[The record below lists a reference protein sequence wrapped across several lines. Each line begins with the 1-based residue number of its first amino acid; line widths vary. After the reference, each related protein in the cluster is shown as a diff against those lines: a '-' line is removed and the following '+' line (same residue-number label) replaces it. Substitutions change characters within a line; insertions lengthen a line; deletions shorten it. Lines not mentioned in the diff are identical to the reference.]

1 MMGGFFGGC
10 CGFGSFGV
18 WGIILNLVIV
28 VGLIVG
34 FALLTIW
41 LVRRFSSKEQGPGS
55 LSNAANFGTSPR
67 EILQARYAKGDIT
80 REQYQLMLTDLG

>member
-10 CGFGSFGV
+10 CGFGSFGTLGLV
-18 WGIILNLVIV
+18 LNLVIT

-34 FALLTIW
+34 FTLLIIW
-41 LVRRFSSKEQGPGS
+41 LVRRFSSNEQGPDN
-55 LSNAANFGTSPR
+55 LSNAANFGSSPR

-80 REQYQLMLTDLG
+80 REQYQQMLTDLG